1 MRSAATLDSD
11 SLQTLHRV
19 RSIYTAEPSARG
31 RRRHTSSARSL
42 PRVGSKPDVFR
53 SGTSFHPL
61 LAEARF
67 YERAFGV
74 REGPELSDVLGKSA
88 PGKRVARLLHDLAL
102 EQLTIGEFLGVV
114 EEMPSS
120 RRSTASTPTA
130 SGSTTASPTRTTR
143 CSPTS
148 PRTRRSP

>member
-74 REGPELSDVLGKSA
+74 REGPELADVLGKSA
-88 PGKRVARLLHDLAL
+88 PGKRVARPPASRAAPPR
-102 EQLTIGEFLGVV
+102 GA
-114 EEMPSS
+114 PAPRSS
-120 RRSTASTPTA
+120 R
-130 SGSTTASPTRTTR
+130 
-143 CSPTS
+143 
-148 PRTRRSP
+148 

>member
-53 SGTSFHPL
+53 SLAARREEERCEERGVNAAGLARVGTQNCV
-61 LAEARF
+61 
-67 YERAFGV
+67 V
-74 REGPELSDVLGKSA
+74 RPIGGSRG
-88 PGKRVARLLHDLAL
+88 G
-102 EQLTIGEFLGVV
+102 LTQ
-114 EEMPSS
+114 P
-120 RRSTASTPTA
+120 
-130 SGSTTASPTRTTR
+130 R
-143 CSPTS
+143 CSDH
-148 PRTRRSP
+148 RS